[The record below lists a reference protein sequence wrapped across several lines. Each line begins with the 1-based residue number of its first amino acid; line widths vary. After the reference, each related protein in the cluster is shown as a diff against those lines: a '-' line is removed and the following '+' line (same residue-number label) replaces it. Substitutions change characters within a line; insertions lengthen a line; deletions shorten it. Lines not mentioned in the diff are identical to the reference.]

1 MIVKNVKRARK
12 RRKTNISTHIRFMGV
27 NSAGLRSKLPTFK
40 KVLYNLKPC
49 VLFVQEMKFK
59 TEGKLKL
66 HDI

>member
-1 MIVKNVKRARK
+1 
-12 RRKTNISTHIRFMGV
+12 MGV

-40 KVLYNLKPC
+40 KVLYNLKPSI
-49 VLFVQEMKFK
+49 LFAQEMKFK

>member
-1 MIVKNVKRARK
+1 MKRAR
-12 RRKTNISTHIRFMGV
+12 RRQITNISTHVGFMGV

-40 KVLYNLKPC
+40 KVLYNLKPS